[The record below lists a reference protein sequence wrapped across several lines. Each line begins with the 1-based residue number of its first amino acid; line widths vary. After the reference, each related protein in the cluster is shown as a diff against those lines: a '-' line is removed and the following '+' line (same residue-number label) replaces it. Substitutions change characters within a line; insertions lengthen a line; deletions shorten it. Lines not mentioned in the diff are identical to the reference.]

1 MAMRSERALG
11 MTLDEKLNV
20 WSHAPGIGL
29 GLLAALVLGRI
40 GFESHDP
47 WVLGSFLAYVFGM
60 GLSYVVSTLYHACLE
75 PGRKSILRKWDHAA
89 IYLHIAGTYT
99 PFTLLVLRER
109 GFWGWGLFLF
119 VWLAAVAG
127 VLLTFR
133 RMRKV
138 DHLKTVCYLMMG
150 WAVIVAIK
158 PLLAAFQASGRMES
172 FYWLMG
178 GGLCYTF
185 GTIFFFLD
193 NGRKYMHFF
202 WHLFVLGGSACHF
215 WAIYLLIG

>member
-1 MAMRSERALG
+1 MKGKVKDPGSALTHFIAMILAC
-11 MTLDEKLNV
+11 
-20 WSHAPGIGL
+20 
-29 GLLAALVLGRI
+29 LAAVPLLIKAASV
-40 GFESHDP
+40 P
-47 WVLGSFLAYVFGM
+47 GM
-60 GLSYVVSTLYHACLE
+60 LHVTALSIFIVSMILLYAASTIYHTFNISE
-75 PGRKSILRKWDHAA
+75 HVNKILRKIDHMM
-89 IYLHIAGTYT
+89 IFILIAGTYT
-99 PFTLLVLRER
+99 PFTLLVLREQ

-158 PLLAAFQASGRMES
+158 PLLVAFQASGRMES

-215 WAIYLLIG
+215 WAIYLLRG